1 MQNLAF
7 SAAVTVPFRGE
18 PVSVALG
25 FATRAK
31 PFNLSVLMFGGGGYV
46 DLEFDHTGL
55 SRMEISLQFGASV
68 AVKFLVAS
76 GEAHVLGGIRYELV
90 PPKAP
95 ETESSVVLTGFI
107 RIGGSLDVLGLVSV
121 SVELVLTP
129 RVRDDRQPARRA
141 RDARHRDRP
150 HAVRRLGRARQRP
163 LGDRGRRRA
172 GGRHAGLGCTGSPR
186 RRRSRPVPLRVARV
200 PAGVR
205 GGRMS
210 ERRESELLWVAVPGG
225 ALDAG
230 SGAATLRALVIPR
243 LSGGARAPISGRTGW
258 PTGRRCSPAR
268 SSRS

>member
-1 MQNLAF
+1 M
-7 SAAVTVPFRGE
+7 
-18 PVSVALG
+18 ALG

-121 SVELVLTP
+121 SVELGATLGYETIGNQLVGRAHAVIEIDLTLFADSVELDSGPWVIAGDDAPAGATPASGAPGVL
-129 RVRDDRQPARRA
+129 VADDLDPYLSEWLEYRRA
-141 RDARHRDRP
+141 FA
-150 HAVRRLGRARQRP
+150 AVA
-163 LGDRGRRRA
+163 
-172 GGRHAGLGCTGSPR
+172 
-186 RRRSRPVPLRVARV
+186 
-200 PAGVR
+200 
-205 GGRMS
+205 
-210 ERRESELLWVAVPGG
+210 
-225 ALDAG
+225 
-230 SGAATLRALVIPR
+230 
-243 LSGGARAPISGRTGW
+243 
-258 PTGRRCSPAR
+258 
-268 SSRS
+268 